1 MERQTA
7 RRGRLLARHGA
18 LPVEIA
24 FDNAMQTQS
33 FDAEAALAQFEAIVA
48 VFGGENDGAVSEL
61 VGLARKQVEV
71 LRPAVERMIVQQR
84 AALEKELG
92 RADRM
97 AETDLAGAR
106 QVWKG
111 IETLY
116 GGKAWAKEFVEK
128 AEMHLKREDAV
139 VEAR

>member
-1 MERQTA
+1 
-7 RRGRLLARHGA
+7 
-18 LPVEIA
+18 
-24 FDNAMQTQS
+24 
-33 FDAEAALAQFEAIVA
+33 
-48 VFGGENDGAVSEL
+48 
-61 VGLARKQVEV
+61 
-71 LRPAVERMIVQQR
+71 MIVQQR